1 MIQEELKPIMNKVKT
16 LVSKHNF
23 AKVKNQV
30 MEAYMVGVATAS
42 GHITVLDPKEKIL
55 NKVKIAIFK
64 AFEVSLESTYPIGR
78 EREGADI
85 RAIAAYHLYPQ
96 YGTYTEIGELF
107 GGRKHSSI
115 LLSIRKYKNNFKY
128 NTAFR
133 YKATL
138 VIKHL
143 KDD

>member
-1 MIQEELKPIMNKVKT
+1 MNKVKT

-96 YGTYTEIGELF
+96 YGLSLDRLYIYTLKIIMQIHKF
-107 GGRKHSSI
+107 IFRIS
-115 LLSIRKYKNNFKY
+115 NF
-128 NTAFR
+128 
-133 YKATL
+133 
-138 VIKHL
+138 
-143 KDD
+143 